1 MPTLNNA
8 RKKTFHLLSLMLTVR
23 TKQFFYTVVT
33 LLIYVL
39 TSSSGFAR
47 ESEFGVLNVA
57 QNTGNGQIYSLSLQ
71 TLLIL
76 SALSFLPTVLLM
88 MTSFTRIVIVL
99 SFLRQAIGAPTV
111 PSNQIVIGL
120 ALFLTYFVM
129 NPVLQKIHT
138 DAYQPYSEQR
148 ISLQNAF
155 EIGIQPV
162 KAFMLKQTREADL
175 AVFIKLSRSKS
186 IEKPEDTPM
195 AVLIPSFLTSELK
208 SAFQIGFTIFIPF
221 LIIDMVIASVLM
233 SMGMMMVSPATIAL
247 PFKLMI
253 FVLVD
258 GWQLLVGSL
267 VESFF

>member
-1 MPTLNNA
+1 MCILSASQSKGLPSPNYPMKNPAKRLLFITKITL
-8 RKKTFHLLSLMLTVR
+8 
-23 TKQFFYTVVT
+23 FY
-33 LLIYVL
+33 LA
-39 TSSSGFAR
+39 TSSTGLAR
-47 ESEFGVLNVA
+47 ETGTELLNVA
-57 QNTGNGQIYSLSLQ
+57 QNAAGGQVYSLSLQ
-71 TLLIL
+71 TLLLL

-111 PSNQIVIGL
+111 PSNQVIIGL

-129 NPVLQKIHT
+129 HPIIQKIHT
-138 DAYQPYSEQR
+138 EAYQPYSEQR
-148 ISLQNAF
+148 ISIQNAL

-175 AVFIKLSRSKS
+175 AVFIKLSRTTN
-186 IEKPEDTPM
+186 IDKPEDTPM
-195 AVLIPSFLTSELK
+195 AILIPSFLTSELK

-221 LIIDMVIASVLM
+221 LIIDIVIASVLM
-233 SMGMMMVSPATIAL
+233 SMGMMMVSPSTIAL

-267 VESFF
+267 VDSYF